1 MPVTEQ
7 LNELAGIGLRAT
19 HYRAFLNGRPPVG
32 WLEVHS
38 ENYFGDGGYDL
49 HVLEHVRRDYPVS
62 LHGVGLSLGS
72 ADGLRERH
80 LAKLERLVTRFEPL
94 LVSEHLCWSTYGE
107 RHFNDLLP
115 LPYTEQA
122 LALMAERVD
131 QVQSK
136 LGRQILIENVSSYIE
151 FSDSACSEWQFL
163 SHVAQ
168 EADCL
173 LLLDVNNVYVSSV
186 NHRFDPAIYLKAMPV
201 HRIQQIHLAG
211 HTRQP
216 DVIIDTHDHPV
227 CSEVWQLYAQ
237 ACDLF
242 GPVATM
248 IERDDHIPPLAE
260 LIEELQIARDISAGH
275 VDDASP
281 QIESQQPVLVWDL
294 KPSNCGLSEI
304 QKDWTASV
312 LAETLTDE
320 APILPNLAPGHRFG
334 VYHHAYASRLAE
346 ALADTYDKTMLY
358 MGSTLFETHAR
369 EHARRHPPRAANLND
384 YAPDFPKTLAL
395 AYPEHPELFE
405 LATLEWHLHA
415 VFASSDEPALTPS
428 DLAADTDLNW
438 LHRSHPLRGHARL
451 MTVTRSVPEI
461 WHAIQRDEEVPGVE
475 TLGTPT
481 DILVWRK
488 GEQPHFL
495 SLIGTE
501 AELIRLMLAGHS
513 IAQACEQAEDQSRV
527 GDGGFLQDC
536 LGRWLGLDL
545 LAGPEPLAIRG
556 AMPSRHGPG

>member
-1 MPVTEQ
+1 MIQ
-7 LNELAGIGLRAT
+7 G
-19 HYRAFLNGRPPVG
+19 GRPWTV
-32 WLEVHS
+32 
-38 ENYFGDGGYDL
+38 
-49 HVLEHVRRDYPVS
+49 
-62 LHGVGLSLGS
+62 
-72 ADGLRERH
+72 
-80 LAKLERLVTRFEPL
+80 LERLRADYPMAMHGVAMSLSSANGPDPVYLRRLKALADRIQPMW
-94 LVSEHLCWSTYGE
+94 VSDHLCWSEWGDT
-107 RHFNDLLP
+107 RLHDLNP
-115 LPYTEQA
+115 VPYTEESARHVIRSIRQA
-122 LALMAERVD
+122 QDV
-131 QVQSK
+131 
-136 LGRQILIENVSSYIE
+136 LGRQLVIENVSSYIE

-384 YAPDFPKTLAL
+384 YDPDFPKTLAL

-513 IAQACEQAEDQSRV
+513 IAQACEQAEDQTRV